1 MQSDLLE
8 LKNLGNTSINWLRTI
23 GINSRDDLNA
33 IGPVEAY
40 TRIKQRDIK
49 VSKVLL
55 YALYGALNDL
65 HWNDL
70 PSDLKQQLLQQADQ
84 QSTEGNSA

>member
-8 LKNLGNTSINWLRTI
+8 LKNLGSTSINWLRI
-23 GINSRDDLNA
+23 VGISSLDQLKTV
-33 IGPVEAY
+33 GPVEAY
-40 TRIKQRDIK
+40 TRIKQREIK

-65 HWNDL
+65 HWSELSDEQKQDL
-70 PSDLKQQLLQQADQ
+70 LDQAEQFANQQD
-84 QSTEGNSA
+84 